1 MVVGMNDCP
10 TVGVDGFLVRNAE
23 EIDIGAVDEVA
34 LSVGASDPHGC
45 RRAVGDPAEPHLAF
59 AQRLLHAFALVD
71 ILYQRVIAGYLSRL
85 VHVRNIIDMDMA
97 PAAALMGNGPF
108 RAEPFAGEHE
118 ISVALDGV
126 LTFLAHPLP
135 EILAGGFSGPP

>member
-34 LSVGASDPHGC
+34 LSVGASHPHGC

-71 ILYQRVIAGYLSRL
+71 ILSQRVIAGYLSRL
-85 VHVRNIIDMDMA
+85 VPFRTIINMDMA
-97 PAAALMGNGPF
+97 LAAALLGRSEARRVG
-108 RAEPFAGEHE
+108 
-118 ISVALDGV
+118 
-126 LTFLAHPLP
+126 
-135 EILAGGFSGPP
+135 